1 MFQFIQQQTELVDVL
16 QQMDQCSTYGLD
28 TEFIKVD
35 TLWPKLGVCQVNVNG
50 NVYLRPLHET
60 APLLEAYHQTEK
72 KQRMAMK

>member
-35 TLWPKLGVCQVNVNG
+35 TLCRNG
-50 NVYLRPLHET
+50 CGSTWGCFSNSLCSSGYS
-60 APLLEAYHQTEK
+60 
-72 KQRMAMK
+72 M

>member
-35 TLWPKLGVCQVNVNG
+35 TRDGSVNLN
-50 NVYLRPLHET
+50 NSY
-60 APLLEAYHQTEK
+60 K
-72 KQRMAMK
+72 

>member
-35 TLWPKLGVCQVNVNG
+35 TLWPKLGVCQV
-50 NVYLRPLHET
+50 
-60 APLLEAYHQTEK
+60 
-72 KQRMAMK
+72 

>member
-35 TLWPKLGVCQVNVNG
+35 TLWPKLEYVKSMS
-50 NVYLRPLHET
+50 
-60 APLLEAYHQTEK
+60 TE
-72 KQRMAMK
+72 MYIC